1 MSNSAH
7 VRQVS
12 MDCTEVDDGYKVR
25 YTPLSP
31 GQYFI
36 AIKYDGY
43 HIVGSP
49 FKAEATGEAHGHGL
63 ILVGLV

>member
-1 MSNSAH
+1 M
-7 VRQVS
+7 
-12 MDCTEVDDGYKVR
+12 DDGYKVR
-25 YTPLSP
+25 YTSLSP

-49 FKAEATGEAHGHGL
+49 FKAEATGERCSDGEGL
-63 ILVGLV
+63 ALVILG

>member
-1 MSNSAH
+1 
-7 VRQVS
+7 

-25 YTPLSP
+25 YTPLNP
-31 GQYFI
+31 GFYFV

-49 FKAEATGEAHGHGL
+49 FKVEVTGE
-63 ILVGLV
+63 